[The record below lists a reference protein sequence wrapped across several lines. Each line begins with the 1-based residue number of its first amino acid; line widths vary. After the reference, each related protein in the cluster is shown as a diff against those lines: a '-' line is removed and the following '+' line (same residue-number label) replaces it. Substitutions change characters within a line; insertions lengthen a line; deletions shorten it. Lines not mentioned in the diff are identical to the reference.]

1 MKTLREL
8 IIDAK
13 KGGYAIGHFNASN
26 IEAVWAIFRAAK
38 KLNAPVIVGF
48 SEGERDFFGVR
59 QAVAVIRSIRDEFDY
74 PIFLNADHTY
84 SFDRVK
90 EAVEAG
96 FDSVIFDG
104 TELSFEENLK
114 ITRRCVEFAKKSGRN
129 VIVEGELGFIGKSSK
144 VLDSLPAGV
153 KIGEEFLTKPD
164 DARRFVEDTGI
175 DFLAPSVGN
184 LHGMLRSGLEPAL
197 NIERIRAI
205 SEAAGIPLVLH
216 GASGLKDDDVS
227 ASIKAGISNIHF
239 NTELRVAYAKGIQKA
254 FHDKPNETTPYKY
267 LGPAVEEVKKVVAQK
282 IKVFMGR

>member
-144 VLDSLPAGV
+144 VLDSLPA
-153 KIGEEFLTKPD
+153 
-164 DARRFVEDTGI
+164 
-175 DFLAPSVGN
+175 APSVGN

-216 GASGLKDDDVS
+216 GASGNS
-227 ASIKAGISNIHF
+227 AQDIKNAIKVGVAIVHV
-239 NTELRVAYAKGIQKA
+239 NTELRLAYRRALQLSLQDNPDEVA
-254 FHDKPNETTPYKY
+254 PYKF
-267 LGPAVEEVKKVVAQK
+267 LKPAAMAVEKVVEEK
-282 IKVFMGR
+282 IKIFNA